1 MWKDP
6 VEKRYFWASMKQE
19 REKLLYEMIKAEE
32 EEDSGVYLL
41 MMDYDH
47 AREENP
53 AALRQK
59 EKVLHNL
66 SILIGDTRKHQK
78 LLQEIIQKLEDKCK
92 NES

>member
-19 REKLLYEMIKAEE
+19 LEKLLYEMIKAEE
-32 EEDSGVYLL
+32 EEDSGIYLL

-53 AALRQK
+53 VAFRQK

-78 LLQEIIQKLEDKCK
+78 LLQEIIQKLEDQCK